1 MMIHKKHLTA
11 AVSLLIA
18 LLFVVTA
25 SSCAKENNGPEDSS
39 TAPAAGTTAE
49 TVVTEEVTTE
59 INAKNLLGARDFGGK
74 KVTFYSSV
82 YNGAWISDLFHE
94 ENDGDVLG
102 SAVFRR
108 NEIIKNEYNVELAQ
122 KESGTRT
129 FADKLAVQVKAND
142 PSFNLVYM
150 GLADASNAA
159 VAGSLVDINRLSNIN
174 TEAAWWNS
182 EAAAAWSIVGK
193 LYYATGDITTTD
205 NMSIRMM
212 YFNKDRINDLKLQS
226 PYDMVKNDTWVFENY
241 FMMVE
246 AAAADAGGDGVT
258 IADDDFGVVAQT
270 TFPFMMT
277 TASGEMLTFKD
288 GSDTPVCIAEG
299 DYSRLIDVADYL
311 TDHISGHPA
320 VYLGADADIM
330 SIFTS
335 GRSLFMAEVLLHC
348 KTMRMNYDV
357 NFGLMPMPKY
367 NADQQCYYQYFTG
380 YCTTTVGVP
389 FHIQDE
395 ELDMVSFILEA
406 MAIESVN
413 TVTPAYSE
421 ICMKGRYV
429 DDYESAGMI
438 DIITGVNPIGKV
450 SSDLAEVYG
459 WGGLKSNVQDTIA
472 SGQSISSSL
481 TSLNK
486 ATKAA
491 ILRTVKAIAAL
502 P

>member
-1 MMIHKKHLTA
+1 MKTKTGSISA
-11 AVSLLIA
+11 SLALLLA
-18 LLFVVTA
+18 LLFVFA
-25 SSCAKENNGPEDSS
+25 AASCAKQPDTPAEQ
-39 TAPAAGTTAE
+39 TTVPAADTSTEAVTAE
-49 TVVTEEVTTE
+49 PETTE
-59 INAKNLLGARDFGGK
+59 INAKNLLGARDFDK
-74 KVTFYSSV
+74 KTVCFYSSV

-108 NEIIKNEYNVELAQ
+108 NEIIKSEYNVELTE

-129 FADKLAVQVKAND
+129 FSDKLAVQVKAND

-159 VAGSLVDINRLSNIN
+159 VAGSLIDIKRLSNIN
-174 TEAAWWNS
+174 LDGAWWNS

-212 YFNKDRINDLKLQS
+212 YFNKDRVKDLKLQS
-226 PYDMVKNDTWVFENY
+226 PYDMVGDNTWTFENY
-241 FMMVE
+241 FIMVE
-246 AAAADAGGDGVT
+246 AAGADAGGDGVT
-258 IADDDFGVVAQT
+258 ISDDDFGVVAQT

-288 GSDTPVCIAEG
+288 GNDSPVCIADG

-421 ICMKGRYV
+421 LCMKGRYV

-459 WGGLKSNVQDTIA
+459 WGGLKSTVQDTIA
-472 SGQSISSSL
+472 SGQSISGSL

-491 ILRTVKAIAAL
+491 IARTVKSIAAL